1 LEPGDLAAE
10 SASFRVFRGQLLTF
24 FLPLSMSSSPPAPK
38 KPRPFHW
45 LPYLIGIALI
55 VLLALGLRPRPAPVE
70 TAPVI
75 TGPLRATVSE
85 EGKTRI
91 RQRYIVSSPV
101 TGQLRRVPFKPGA
114 EITPGAVLALIEP
127 MTASPLD
134 TRSRA
139 LAEARRESAIASLE
153 KTRAGHMLAVNELG
167 RVEKMYTDKTVS
179 PQDYESAQMR
189 ETLAAREVVTAEGEL
204 RAAVAELAVADPASP
219 STPAL
224 IEVRSPV
231 SGRVLHV
238 FQESERPLTAGTPIL
253 DVGDPTDIEV
263 VIELLS
269 RDGAALTPGTK
280 VELEQ
285 WGGPKPIEAR
295 VRLVEPAA
303 FTKISAL
310 GVEEQRV
317 NVVADITTP
326 LAERSA
332 LGDNFRVEARV
343 IVWESEKTLKVPVSS
358 LFRRGSNWSAYVL
371 RNGRATL
378 VPVQPGRSSGIE
390 TQVLEGLKEGDEV
403 ILYPGDRV
411 QEGQRVTPIKVV
423 Q

>member
-1 LEPGDLAAE
+1 M
-10 SASFRVFRGQLLTF
+10 ASN
-24 FLPLSMSSSPPAPK
+24 PAPK
-38 KPRPFHW
+38 KSRPFRW
-45 LPYLIGIALI
+45 LPYFLGLALI
-55 VLLALGLRPRPAPVE
+55 VLLGFGLRPRPAPVE
-70 TAPVI
+70 TASVI
-75 TGPLRATVSE
+75 VGPLRATVSE

-91 RQRYIVSSPV
+91 RQRYVVSSPV

-134 TRSRA
+134 TRSRGM
-139 LAEARRESAIASLE
+139 AEARRESAIASLE
-153 KTRAGHMLAVNELG
+153 KTRTAHTLALSELK
-167 RVEKMYTDKTVS
+167 RVERMFSDKTVS
-179 PQDYESAQMR
+179 PQDFDTAQMR
-189 ETLAAREVVTAEGEL
+189 ETTAAREVVAAEGEL
-204 RAAVAELAVADPASP
+204 RASEAELAVAAPGPAGAS
-219 STPAL
+219 SPAL
-224 IEVRSPV
+224 VEVRAPV
-231 SGRVLHV
+231 AGRVLHV
-238 FQESERPLTAGTPIL
+238 FQESERPVSAGTPIL
-253 DVGDPTDIEV
+253 DVGDPADLEV

-285 WGGPKPIEAR
+285 WGGPKPLDAR

-317 NVVADITTP
+317 NVVADIVTP
-326 LAERSA
+326 LAERDA

-343 IVWESEKTLKVPVSS
+343 IVWETDRAAKVPVSS
-358 LFRRGSNWSAYVL
+358 LFRHGSSWSAYVV
-371 RNGRATL
+371 RDGKASL
-378 VPVQPGRSSGIE
+378 VAVTPGRSSGIE

-411 QEGQRVTPIKVV
+411 QEGQRVQPMKVV
-423 Q
+423 R